1 MISEEILIKS
11 SFHNLESLKF
21 PCPTCITGTLTANSE
36 TLLRSESKESIDA
49 QSHPEWEPEWI
60 NCRFSAILKCNNCND
75 AVSVCGWTYTYYNMQ
90 YDPRTGSYKDVDYP
104 VFNPLF
110 FFPALKIFVVPS
122 KCPENV
128 RNEIEQAFSLFWNDF
143 SACVNRLRTAIELI
157 MDDQKVK
164 KTSKNSKG
172 QRVKLTLHRR
182 IVEFN
187 AKDKDI
193 GELLLA
199 LKWIGNTGSHVGEI
213 ERQDLIHAFQLLEYS
228 LIELYEKRTETLR
241 RLSKKIIKSKKPI
254 SHSVRKRGR

>member
-1 MISEEILIKS
+1 MNINY
-11 SFHNLESLKF
+11 SFKNAE
-21 PCPTCITGTLTANSE
+21 
-36 TLLRSESKESIDA
+36 
-49 QSHPEWEPEWI
+49 
-60 NCRFSAILKCNNCND
+60 
-75 AVSVCGWTYTYYNMQ
+75 
-90 YDPRTGSYKDVDYP
+90 
-104 VFNPLF
+104 
-110 FFPALKIFVVPS
+110 
-122 KCPENV
+122 
-128 RNEIEQAFSLFWNDF
+128 
-143 SACVNRLRTAIELI
+143 VN
-157 MDDQKVK
+157 
-164 KTSKNSKG
+164 KNSKG
-172 QRVKLTLHRR
+172 QRVKLTLHQR